1 MKYSTRQAKITLYI
15 DVTTTDNENHF
26 IGYDEIASLCE
37 DAISKI
43 PNFSVNAPSDIV
55 ISPIESDNLEEM
67 IAKAKQDNDNVVGFL
82 APDGKWWLTY
92 CKKESLAHISLS
104 SLIYNYYKYELN
116 YNLRDSSSWHSCI
129 DSNLENNGFI
139 KVHGCNIRYFTN
151 IRNAQKLNSKQI
163 DEILKYIKLQLD
175 CIGVDYVSI
184 NGKSIQYSRIKQ
196 MDDIAF
202 NKLFEI

>member
-1 MKYSTRQAKITLYI
+1 MQHSTRQAKITLYL
-15 DVTTTDNENHF
+15 DVPTTDDENHF
-26 IGYDEIASLCE
+26 IGYDEIESLCE
-37 DAISKI
+37 DSISKI
-43 PNFSVNAPSDIV
+43 PNFSVNAPSNIV
-55 ISPIESDNLEEM
+55 ISPIESDSLEEM
-67 IAKAKQDNDNVVGFL
+67 IAKAKQDSDNVVGFL

-163 DEILKYIKLQLD
+163 NEILKYIKLQLD

>member
-1 MKYSTRQAKITLYI
+1 MKHSTRQAKITLYL
-15 DVTTTDNENHF
+15 DVPTTDDENHF

-43 PNFSVNAPSDIV
+43 PNFSVNAPSNIV
-55 ISPIESDNLEEM
+55 ISPIESDSLEEM

-104 SLIYNYYKYELN
+104 SLVYNYYKYELL
-116 YNLRDSSSWHSCI
+116 YNFDSSSWHSCI

-175 CIGVDYVSI
+175 CMGVDYVCI
-184 NGKSIQYSRIKQ
+184 NDKIIQYSRIKQ
-196 MDDIAF
+196 MDEIAF
-202 NKLFEI
+202 NRLFEI

>member
-1 MKYSTRQAKITLYI
+1 MKHSTRQAKITLYL
-15 DVTTTDNENHF
+15 DVPTTDDENHF
-26 IGYDEIASLCE
+26 IGYDEIESLCE

-55 ISPIESDNLEEM
+55 ISPIESDSLEEM
-67 IAKAKQDNDNVVGFL
+67 IAKAKQDSDNVVGFL

-104 SLIYNYYKYELN
+104 SLVYNYYKYELL
-116 YNLRDSSSWHSCI
+116 YNFDSSSWHSCI

-151 IRNAQKLNSKQI
+151 IRNAQKVNIKQI

-175 CIGVDYVSI
+175 CIGVDYVCI

-196 MDDIAF
+196 MDEIAF
-202 NKLFEI
+202 NRLFEI

>member
-1 MKYSTRQAKITLYI
+1 MKHSTRQAKITLYI
-15 DVTTTDNENHF
+15 DVPTTDDENHF

-37 DAISKI
+37 NAISKI
-43 PNFSVNAPSDIV
+43 PNFSVNAPSDI
-55 ISPIESDNLEEM
+55 IGGPIESDNLEEM
-67 IAKAKQDNDNVVGFL
+67 IFKAKENDDNVVGFL

-104 SLIYNYYKYELN
+104 SLVYNYYKYELL
-116 YNLRDSSSWHSCI
+116 YNFDSSSWHSYI

-151 IRNAQKLNSKQI
+151 IRNAQKVNIKQI

-175 CIGVDYVSI
+175 CIGVDCVCI

-196 MDDIAF
+196 MDEIAF
-202 NKLFEI
+202 NRLFEI

>member
-1 MKYSTRQAKITLYI
+1 MKHSTRQAKITLYL
-15 DVTTTDNENHF
+15 DVPTTDDKNHF

-43 PNFSVNAPSDIV
+43 SNFSVNAPSDIA
-55 ISPIESDNLEEM
+55 ISPIESDSLEEM

-104 SLIYNYYKYELN
+104 SLVYNYYKYELS
-116 YNLRDSSSWHSCI
+116 YNLRDSNSWHSCI
-129 DSNLENNGFI
+129 DSTLENNGFI

-175 CIGVDYVSI
+175 CIGVDYVCI

-196 MDDIAF
+196 MDDIVF
-202 NKLFEI
+202 NRLFEI

>member
-1 MKYSTRQAKITLYI
+1 MKHSIRQAKITLYL
-15 DVTTTDNENHF
+15 DVPTTDDKNHF
-26 IGYDEIASLCE
+26 ISDNEIVSLCE

-43 PNFSVNAPSDIV
+43 SNFSVNASSDIV

-104 SLIYNYYKYELN
+104 SLVYNYYKYELL
-116 YNLRDSSSWHSCI
+116 YNFDSSSWHSCI

-151 IRNAQKLNSKQI
+151 IRNAQKVNSKQI
-163 DEILKYIKLQLD
+163 NEILKYIKLQLD
-175 CIGVDYVSI
+175 CMSVDYVCI

-196 MDDIAF
+196 MDEISF
-202 NKLFEI
+202 NRLFEI

>member
-1 MKYSTRQAKITLYI
+1 MKHSIRQAKITLYL
-15 DVTTTDNENHF
+15 DVPTTDNENHF
-26 IGYDEIASLCE
+26 IGYDEIASLCG

-104 SLIYNYYKYELN
+104 SLVYNYYKYELL
-116 YNLRDSSSWHSCI
+116 YNFDSSSWHSCI

-139 KVHGCNIRYFTN
+139 KVHGCNSRDCTN
-151 IRNAQKLNSKQI
+151 RRNAQKVNSKQI
-163 DEILKYIKLQLD
+163 YEILKYVKLQLES
-175 CIGVDYVSI
+175 IGVDYVCI

-196 MDDIAF
+196 MDEIAF
-202 NKLFEI
+202 NRLFEI

>member
-1 MKYSTRQAKITLYI
+1 MKHSTRQAKITLYL
-15 DVTTTDNENHF
+15 DVPTTDDENHF

-43 PNFSVNAPSDIV
+43 PDFSVNAPSDVV

-67 IAKAKQDNDNVVGFL
+67 IAKAKQENDNVVGFL

-104 SLIYNYYKYELN
+104 SLVYNYYKYELL
-116 YNLRDSSSWHSCI
+116 YNFDSSSWHSCI

-151 IRNAQKLNSKQI
+151 IRNAQKVNSKQI

-175 CIGVDYVSI
+175 CMDVDYVCI
-184 NGKSIQYSRIKQ
+184 NGKSIQYNRIKQ
-196 MDDIAF
+196 MDEIAF
-202 NKLFEI
+202 NRLFEI

>member
-1 MKYSTRQAKITLYI
+1 MKHSTRQAKITLYL
-15 DVTTTDNENHF
+15 DVPTTDDENHF

-43 PNFSVNAPSDIV
+43 PNFSVNTPSDIV
-55 ISPIESDNLEEM
+55 ISKIESDNLEEM

-104 SLIYNYYKYELN
+104 SLVYNYYKHELS
-116 YNLRDSSSWHSCI
+116 YNLRDSNSWHSCI
-129 DSNLENNGFI
+129 DSTLENNGFI

-151 IRNAQKLNSKQI
+151 IRNAQKVNIKQI

-175 CIGVDYVSI
+175 CIGVDYVCI

-196 MDDIAF
+196 MDKIAF
-202 NKLFEI
+202 NRLFEI

>member
-1 MKYSTRQAKITLYI
+1 MKHSTRQAKITLYI
-15 DVTTTDNENHF
+15 DVPTTDDENHF

-104 SLIYNYYKYELN
+104 SLVYNYYKYELL
-116 YNLRDSSSWHSCI
+116 YNFDSSSWHSCI

-151 IRNAQKLNSKQI
+151 VRNAQKVNSKQI
-163 DEILKYIKLQLD
+163 DEILKYIKLQLES
-175 CIGVDYVSI
+175 IGVDYVCI

>member
-1 MKYSTRQAKITLYI
+1 MKHSTRQAKITLYL
-15 DVTTTDNENHF
+15 DVPTTDDENHF

-55 ISPIESDNLEEM
+55 ISKIESDNLEEM

-104 SLIYNYYKYELN
+104 SLVYNYYKYELL
-116 YNLRDSSSWHSCI
+116 YNFDSSSWHSCI

-151 IRNAQKLNSKQI
+151 IRNAQKVNSKQI
-163 DEILKYIKLQLD
+163 NEILKYIKLQLD
-175 CIGVDYVSI
+175 CMSVDYVCI

-196 MDDIAF
+196 MDEIAF
-202 NKLFEI
+202 NRLFEI

>member
-1 MKYSTRQAKITLYI
+1 MKHSIRQAKITLYL
-15 DVTTTDNENHF
+15 DVPTTDNENHF
-26 IGYDEIASLCE
+26 IGYDEIASLCG

-104 SLIYNYYKYELN
+104 SLVYNYYKYELL
-116 YNLRDSSSWHSCI
+116 YNFDSSSWHSCI

-151 IRNAQKLNSKQI
+151 IRNAQKVNSKQI
-163 DEILKYIKLQLD
+163 YEILKYVKLQLES
-175 CIGVDYVSI
+175 IGVDYVCI

-196 MDDIAF
+196 MDEIAF
-202 NKLFEI
+202 NRLFEI

>member
-1 MKYSTRQAKITLYI
+1 MKHSTRQAKITLYI
-15 DVTTTDNENHF
+15 DVPTTDNENHF
-26 IGYDEIASLCE
+26 IGYDEIASLCG

-104 SLIYNYYKYELN
+104 SLVYNYYKYELL
-116 YNLRDSSSWHSCI
+116 YNFDSSSWHSCI

-151 IRNAQKLNSKQI
+151 IRNAQKVNSKQI

-175 CIGVDYVSI
+175 CMDVDYVCI
-184 NGKSIQYSRIKQ
+184 NGKSIQYNKLKH
-196 MDDIAF
+196 MAEIAF
-202 NKLFEI
+202 NRLFEI

>member
-1 MKYSTRQAKITLYI
+1 MKHSTRQAKITLYI
-15 DVTTTDNENHF
+15 DVPTTDDENHF

-43 PNFSVNAPSDIV
+43 PNFSVNAPSDIL

-104 SLIYNYYKYELN
+104 SLVYNYYKYELL
-116 YNLRDSSSWHSCI
+116 YNFDSSSWHSCI

-151 IRNAQKLNSKQI
+151 IRNAQKVNSKQI

-175 CIGVDYVSI
+175 CMDVDYVCI
-184 NGKSIQYSRIKQ
+184 NGKTIQYNRIKQ

-202 NKLFEI
+202 NRLFEI

>member
-1 MKYSTRQAKITLYI
+1 MKHSIRQAKITLYL
-15 DVTTTDNENHF
+15 DVPTTDDENHF
-26 IGYDEIASLCE
+26 IGYDEIESLCE

-43 PNFSVNAPSDIV
+43 PNFSVNAPSNIV

-104 SLIYNYYKYELN
+104 SLVYNYYKYELL
-116 YNLRDSSSWHSCI
+116 YNFDSSSWHSCI

-151 IRNAQKLNSKQI
+151 VRNAQKLNSKQI

-175 CIGVDYVSI
+175 CIGVDYVCI
-184 NGKSIQYSRIKQ
+184 NEKPIQYNRIKQ
-196 MDDIAF
+196 MDEIAF
-202 NKLFEI
+202 NRLFEI

>member
-1 MKYSTRQAKITLYI
+1 MKHSIRQAKITLYLDI
-15 DVTTTDNENHF
+15 PTTDDKNHF
-26 IGYDEIASLCE
+26 IGDNEIASLCE

-43 PNFSVNAPSDIV
+43 PDFSVNAPSDIV

-104 SLIYNYYKYELN
+104 SLVYNYYKYELL
-116 YNLRDSSSWHSCI
+116 YNFDSSSWHSCI

-175 CIGVDYVSI
+175 CIGVDYVCI

-196 MDDIAF
+196 MDEIAF
-202 NKLFEI
+202 NRLFEI

>member
-1 MKYSTRQAKITLYI
+1 MKHSTRQAKITLYL
-15 DVTTTDNENHF
+15 DVPTTDDENHF
-26 IGYDEIASLCE
+26 IGYDEIESLCE

-104 SLIYNYYKYELN
+104 SLVYNYYKYELL
-116 YNLRDSSSWHSCI
+116 YNFDSSSWHSCI

-151 IRNAQKLNSKQI
+151 IRNAQKVNSKQI

-175 CIGVDYVSI
+175 CMDVDYVCI
-184 NGKSIQYSRIKQ
+184 NGKTIQYNRIKQ

-202 NKLFEI
+202 NRLFEI

>member
-1 MKYSTRQAKITLYI
+1 MKHSTRQAKITLYL
-15 DVTTTDNENHF
+15 DVPTTNDENHF

-92 CKKESLAHISLS
+92 YEKESLAHISLS
-104 SLIYNYYKYELN
+104 SLVYNYYKYELD
-116 YNLRDSSSWHSCI
+116 YKLHDSSSWHSCI

-175 CIGVDYVSI
+175 CIGVDYVCI
-184 NGKSIQYSRIKQ
+184 NEKSIQYSRIKQ
-196 MDDIAF
+196 MDEIAS
-202 NKLFEI
+202 NRLFEI

>member
-1 MKYSTRQAKITLYI
+1 MKHSTRQAKITLYL
-15 DVTTTDNENHF
+15 DVPTTDNENHF

-104 SLIYNYYKYELN
+104 SLVYNYYKYELL
-116 YNLRDSSSWHSCI
+116 YNFDSSSWHSCI

-151 IRNAQKLNSKQI
+151 VRNAQKLNSKQI

-175 CIGVDYVSI
+175 CIGVDCVSI

>member
-1 MKYSTRQAKITLYI
+1 MKHSTRQAKITLYL
-15 DVTTTDNENHF
+15 DVPTTDDENHF

-55 ISPIESDNLEEM
+55 ISPIESDSLEEM

-104 SLIYNYYKYELN
+104 SLVYNYYKYELL
-116 YNLRDSSSWHSCI
+116 YNFDSSSWHSCI

-175 CIGVDYVSI
+175 CMGVDYVCI
-184 NGKSIQYSRIKQ
+184 NDKIIQYSRIKQ
-196 MDDIAF
+196 MDEIAF
-202 NKLFEI
+202 NRLFEI

>member
-1 MKYSTRQAKITLYI
+1 MKHSIRQAKITLYL
-15 DVTTTDNENHF
+15 DVPTTDNENHF
-26 IGYDEIASLCE
+26 IGYDEIASLCG

-104 SLIYNYYKYELN
+104 SLVYNYYKYELL
-116 YNLRDSSSWHSCI
+116 YNFDSSSWHSCI
-129 DSNLENNGFI
+129 DSNLENNGFR

-151 IRNAQKLNSKQI
+151 IRNAQKVNSKQI
-163 DEILKYIKLQLD
+163 YEILKYVKLQLES
-175 CIGVDYVSI
+175 IGVDYVCI

-196 MDDIAF
+196 MDEIAF
-202 NKLFEI
+202 NRLFEI

>member
-1 MKYSTRQAKITLYI
+1 MKHSIRQAKITLYL
-15 DVTTTDNENHF
+15 DVPTTDNENHF

-104 SLIYNYYKYELN
+104 SLVYNYYKYELL
-116 YNLRDSSSWHSCI
+116 YNFDSSSWHSCI

>member
-1 MKYSTRQAKITLYI
+1 MKHSTRQAKITLYI
-15 DVTTTDNENHF
+15 DVPTTDDENHF

-104 SLIYNYYKYELN
+104 SLVYNYYKYELL
-116 YNLRDSSSWHSCI
+116 YNFDSSSWHSCI

-151 IRNAQKLNSKQI
+151 IRNAQKVNSKQI

-175 CIGVDYVSI
+175 CMDVDYVCI
-184 NGKSIQYSRIKQ
+184 NGKTIQYNRIKQ

-202 NKLFEI
+202 NRLFEI

>member
-1 MKYSTRQAKITLYI
+1 MKHSTRQAKITLYL
-15 DVTTTDNENHF
+15 DVPTTDDKNNF
-26 IGYDEIASLCE
+26 IGYDEIVSLCE

-43 PNFSVNAPSDIV
+43 PNFSVNAHFDIV

-104 SLIYNYYKYELN
+104 SLVYNYYKYELS
-116 YNLRDSSSWHSCI
+116 YNLRDSNSWHSCI
-129 DSNLENNGFI
+129 DSTLENNGFI

-175 CIGVDYVSI
+175 CIGVDYVGI

-196 MDDIAF
+196 MDDITF
-202 NKLFEI
+202 NRLFEI

>member
-1 MKYSTRQAKITLYI
+1 MKHSTRQAKITLYL
-15 DVTTTDNENHF
+15 DVPTTDDENHF

-104 SLIYNYYKYELN
+104 SLVYNYYKYELL
-116 YNLRDSSSWHSCI
+116 YNFDSSSWHSCI

-175 CIGVDYVSI
+175 CMGVDYVCI
-184 NGKSIQYSRIKQ
+184 NDKIIQYSRIKQ
-196 MDDIAF
+196 MDEIAF
-202 NKLFEI
+202 NRLFEI

>member
-1 MKYSTRQAKITLYI
+1 MKHSTRQAKITLYL
-15 DVTTTDNENHF
+15 DVPTTDDENHF
-26 IGYDEIASLCE
+26 IGYDEIVSLCE

-43 PNFSVNAPSDIV
+43 SNFSVNAPSDIA

-104 SLIYNYYKYELN
+104 SLVYNYYKNELL
-116 YNLRDSSSWHSCI
+116 YNFDSSSWHSCI

-175 CIGVDYVSI
+175 RIGVDYVCI
-184 NGKSIQYSRIKQ
+184 NDKSIQYSRIKQ
-196 MDDIAF
+196 MDETSF
-202 NKLFEI
+202 NRLFEI

>member
-1 MKYSTRQAKITLYI
+1 MKHSIRQAKITLYL
-15 DVTTTDNENHF
+15 DVPTTDNENHF
-26 IGYDEIASLCE
+26 IGYDEIASLCG

-82 APDGKWWLTY
+82 APDDKWWLTY

-104 SLIYNYYKYELN
+104 SLVYNYYKYELL
-116 YNLRDSSSWHSCI
+116 YNFDSSSWHSCI